1 MVDLLFGS
9 SPISRISDNPR
20 VNEINAEPQRNWPQP
35 SCYLLLVRRARRGH
49 LISREE
55 TRPGAVARRTR
66 TSSRRDP
73 GLNTER
79 RLGPAP
85 WLCPE
90 KDCHE
95 ARRQL
100 AVCSTTMSSSTDQ
113 NTSSATR
120 RLSLQPS
127 IATVEDAHVVPEN
140 LTLTTRGIECSLYK
154 WQVRTPPRC
163 KVNSIHSSSFIKS
176 SVNLF
181 QSHPTGLPFGELQ
194 WCTTGLALTRCIR
207 LCGMPHP

>member
-1 MVDLLFGS
+1 VVDLLFGS
-9 SPISRISDNPR
+9 SPISLISDNPR
-20 VNEINAEPQRNWPQP
+20 VNEINAEPQLAATHLAT
-35 SCYLLLVRRARRGH
+35 CYLYDGQRRGH

-55 TRPGAVARRTR
+55 TRPGAVARRTRRTR

-163 KVNSIHSSSFIKS
+163 
-176 SVNLF
+176 
-181 QSHPTGLPFGELQ
+181 
-194 WCTTGLALTRCIR
+194 
-207 LCGMPHP
+207 